1 MYTDSRD
8 SHPPVQ
14 PPTPP
19 TPTKTNLTTA
29 IAAMAE
35 LGYDL
40 AAHASKSLDEVKEH
54 APFDAVVTMGACV
67 SGWMDYWILLYGVRA

>member
-1 MYTDSRD
+1 
-8 SHPPVQ
+8 
-14 PPTPP
+14 
-19 TPTKTNLTTA
+19 
-29 IAAMAE
+29 MAE